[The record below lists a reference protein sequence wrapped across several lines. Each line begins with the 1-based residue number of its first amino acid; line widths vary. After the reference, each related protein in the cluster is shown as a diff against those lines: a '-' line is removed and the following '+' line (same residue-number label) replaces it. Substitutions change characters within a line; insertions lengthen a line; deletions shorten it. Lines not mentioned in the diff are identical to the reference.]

1 MTKKNDR
8 MTECLLHHHV
18 LHLTYLSSAA
28 TWQMPKISLARTE
41 DIIPLRRVSNI
52 PWSTYDMTW
61 HDMTWH
67 DMTWHDMTW
76 HVTLSYTDLNYH
88 NHHLS
93 LRNLTSTSIRVALSC
108 IAYHNWSK
116 LLYPYLQSHRQ
127 SACTISLISFLLLCL
142 PTDCQSSYLCLLS
155 SLSYRSRYKLCH
167 VRTADSWSMLA
178 PAWISLSI
186 TS

>member
-8 MTECLLHHHV
+8 MTECLLHHRV
-18 LHLTYLSSAA
+18 LHLTYLLMILSSAA

-52 PWSTYDMTW
+52 PWST

-76 HVTLSYTDLNYH
+76 HHTVISHHVTRIGWCDFRYLVTHTITSFAAATNIINHETLSYTDLNYH

-116 LLYPYLQSHRQ
+116 LLYPYL
-127 SACTISLISFLLLCL
+127 
-142 PTDCQSSYLCLLS
+142 
-155 SLSYRSRYKLCH
+155 
-167 VRTADSWSMLA
+167 
-178 PAWISLSI
+178 
-186 TS
+186 